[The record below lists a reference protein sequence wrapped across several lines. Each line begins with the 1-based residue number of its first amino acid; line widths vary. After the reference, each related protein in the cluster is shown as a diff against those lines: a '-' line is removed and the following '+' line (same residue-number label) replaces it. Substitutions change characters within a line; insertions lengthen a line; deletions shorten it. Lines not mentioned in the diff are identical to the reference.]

1 MARKFTL
8 MKTQTKKTS
17 SDLIK
22 KISDELD
29 GEITAEILLDRAKSS
44 KSQLHAFFNWD
55 DTEAAYLY
63 RIIQA
68 KDLIRRC
75 KVTYLNDFNE
85 VITVRAYV
93 NVRDENKADEDDM
106 VTDESRG
113 KYVTFAKALNIPTYN
128 EQMMQQCTRDIAIF
142 QNKYSAFNAAK
153 KIIETMQNF
162 LIQ

>member
-1 MARKFTL
+1 MARKFTH
-8 MKTQTKKTS
+8 MKIQTKKSS

-29 GEITAEILLDRAKSS
+29 GEITADILLERAKNS

-63 RIIQA
+63 RVIQA
-68 KDLIRRC
+68 KELIRRC
-75 KVTYLNDFNE
+75 KVTYLNEYNE

-93 NVRDENKADEDDM
+93 NVRDENTADEDD
-106 VTDESRG
+106 VATDDSRG
-113 KYVTFAKALNIPTYN
+113 KYVTFAKALNTPTYN

-153 KIIETMQNF
+153 KIIQTMQDF